1 MLLLGV
7 PEVEEEVGH
16 ESQSSLAPPVYFSD
30 DRGPGR
36 VREYPQSK
44 AIKRYL
50 HQNGLPGTRYKK
62 ENESGLSRRQY
73 WKPTFSMDPQER
85 TLRVPLGE
93 DTSVAEPSRSSI
105 LMNFAR
111 DVVVG

>member
-73 WKPTFSMDPQER
+73 WNPRFPWIHKREPFAFHSAKTPPSQNH
-85 TLRVPLGE
+85 LAVP
-93 DTSVAEPSRSSI
+93 S
-105 LMNFAR
+105 
-111 DVVVG
+111 